1 MVSYLPY
8 KVVIPPPKK
17 YVFPKTPPAIC
28 LQGRAGHGSTELAE
42 VSVPA
47 AESHETPGISSMS
60 FCRLVQDL
68 AKRRWVE
75 TSLPAVSQ
83 VEPPAVSQVEPPAVS
98 QVEPLRIARAEA
110 PAPRPAAQPNATS
123 TPSLQLRTHTRR
135 YPPSRSVVEC
145 GVKRRFPNRPIASPP
160 PNSHRPSRRIPSHPI
175 PGAPGCTRLS
185 PASNPPCDS
194 SVTIG
199 HELTNLPPF
208 SPSPQSIE
216 GDSQLAFLYCS
227 ECVPPREHF
236 GSSPILP
243 MV

>member
-1 MVSYLPY
+1 NDGPTPLPIFHDLFTLFTTPAKSSPSDRINRIPGTPAACKKSEDEVVSYLPY

-145 GVKRRFPNRPIASPP
+145 GV
-160 PNSHRPSRRIPSHPI
+160 
-175 PGAPGCTRLS
+175 
-185 PASNPPCDS
+185 
-194 SVTIG
+194 
-199 HELTNLPPF
+199 
-208 SPSPQSIE
+208 
-216 GDSQLAFLYCS
+216 
-227 ECVPPREHF
+227 
-236 GSSPILP
+236 
-243 MV
+243 

>member
-68 AKRRWVE
+68 AKRRWVG
-75 TSLPAVSQ
+75 TSLPAVSQVEPPAVSQ

-110 PAPRPAAQPNATS
+110 PAPRPAAQPNAMS

-135 YPPSRSVVEC
+135 HPPSRSVVECGVEC
-145 GVKRRFPNRPIASPP
+145 GVKRRFPNRPTASTA
-160 PNSHRPSRRIPSHPI
+160 PNLHRPSRRIPSHPRSA
-175 PGAPGCTRLS
+175 GLH
-185 PASNPPCDS
+185 PA
-194 SVTIG
+194 
-199 HELTNLPPF
+199 
-208 SPSPQSIE
+208 
-216 GDSQLAFLYCS
+216 
-227 ECVPPREHF
+227 
-236 GSSPILP
+236 
-243 MV
+243 